1 MPFTEAKEHAPGRLH
16 GIFVDPYSAFDNAA
30 TERLLHLRVASD
42 ALILTPMH
50 EGRLVLRVLHG
61 WQNGSFESDELCHSD
76 HRLDSLAALRRVAD
90 DYRRAFERGEPLP
103 NDGTG
108 LLAEPLA
115 QAIAA
120 AEAKGQTLDEE
131 TRTIPARWPA
141 FSQGLALY
149 TFFKVYHRL
158 TYSED
163 DAYRAIR
170 CQTPQGDREIH
181 EFHLEE
187 GEFAVVVPP
196 ETQDGDSVLLLH
208 ESQLTP
214 VLQLLA
220 PSHDAS
226 R

>member
-1 MPFTEAKEHAPGRLH
+1 MPYTEAKEHAPGRLH
-16 GIFVDPYSAFDNAA
+16 GIFVDPYSAFDNTA

-42 ALILTPMH
+42 ALLLAPMRA
-50 EGRLVLRVLHG
+50 GRLVLRVLHG
-61 WQNGSFESDELCHSD
+61 WQNGSFEPGELCHSD
-76 HRLDSLAALRRVAD
+76 HRLDSLADLRRVAD
-90 DYRRAFERGEPLP
+90 AYRRAFEHGEPLP
-103 NDGTG
+103 NDGSG

-115 QAIAA
+115 RAIAA
-120 AEAKGQTLDEE
+120 AEAEGQALDEE

-141 FSQGLALY
+141 FKQGLTLY

-170 CQTPQGDREIH
+170 CQTPQGLREIH

-187 GEFAVVVPP
+187 GEFAVAAPA
-196 ETQDGDSVLLLH
+196 ETEGGDSVLLLH

-214 VLQLLA
+214 VLRLLEA
-220 PSHDAS
+220 GHGA
-226 R
+226 